1 MIRMEKRQTDFVG
14 NDKIFCIMAKTISS
28 FKLEEVLKRACARQ
42 CLSNEEIVF
51 LLSLKEEEEI
61 NQLFHGA
68 RSLRQRYFGNKIFLY
83 GFIYFS
89 TYCRN
94 HCTFCI
100 YRSPNRLCLRYRKS
114 ESEIIEIAQGLAESG
129 VHLIDLTM
137 GEDPLYYLQ
146 NDGFKSLVEL
156 IGKVKQETGLPV
168 MISPGVVPK
177 QVLVA
182 LADMDIDWYACY
194 QETHN
199 RQLFRYL
206 RPNQSYDS
214 RLEGKYFARELGLL
228 VEEGIL
234 AGVGESRIDIAASMQ
249 AMRDLGAHQVRVM
262 SFIPQRGSPMSSWP
276 SPPRI
281 YEMKIIAVL
290 RLLFPDRLIPASL
303 DIDGVEGLQERLKA
317 GANVVTSLIP
327 AHTGLAGV
335 AQASLDIDGGYR
347 TVKGV
352 SPILEELGLR
362 TAKVEDYGHW
372 IHMERNELVKQG
384 IYNGIKK

>member
-1 MIRMEKRQTDFVG
+1 
-14 NDKIFCIMAKTISS
+14 MAKAISS
-28 FKLEEVLKRACARQ
+28 FKLEEVLKKACERHR
-42 CLSNEEIVF
+42 LSKEEIIF
-51 LLSLKEEEEI
+51 LLGLKEVEEI
-61 NQLFHGA
+61 NQLFHRA
-68 RSLRQRYFGNKIFLY
+68 QSLRQRYFGDKIFLY

-94 HCTFCI
+94 QCTFCI
-100 YRSPNRLCLRYRKS
+100 YRAPNRLCQRYRKG
-114 ESEIIEIAQGLAESG
+114 ESEIMEIARELAESG

-137 GEDPLYYLQ
+137 GEDPFYYQ
-146 NDGFKSLVEL
+146 QDDGFKSLLEL
-156 IGKVKQETGLPV
+156 IGKVKEETGLPV
-168 MISPGVVPK
+168 MVSPGVIPK
-177 QVLVA
+177 HVLVS

-214 RLEGKYFARELGLL
+214 RLEEKYLARELGLL

-234 AGVGESRIDIAASMQ
+234 AGVGESRIDVAASMQ
-249 AMRDLGAHQVRVM
+249 AMRDLGAYQVRVM

-281 YEMKIIAVL
+281 YEMIIIAIL

-327 AHTGLAGV
+327 AHMGLAGV

-352 SPILEELGLR
+352 LSILEELGLR
-362 TAKVEDYGHW
+362 AAKVEDYGHW
-372 IHMERNELVKQG
+372 IRRAKNGLVKQRICSG
-384 IYNGIKK
+384 IEK

>member
-1 MIRMEKRQTDFVG
+1 
-14 NDKIFCIMAKTISS
+14 MAKTIFS
-28 FKLEEVLKRACARQ
+28 FKLEDVLKKAYDRQ
-42 CLSNEEIVF
+42 CLSKEETIF
-51 LLSLKEEEEI
+51 LLSLEEEEET
-61 NQLFHGA
+61 NQLFHVA
-68 RSLRQRYFGNKIFLY
+68 RSLRQRYFGDKIFLY

-94 HCTFCI
+94 QCAFCI
-100 YRSPNRLCLRYRKS
+100 YRAPNKLCQRYRKT
-114 ESEIIEIAQGLAESG
+114 ENEIMEIARRLAESG

-146 NDGFKSLVEL
+146 DNGFKSLVEL
-156 IGKVKQETGLPV
+156 IGRVKAETGLPV
-168 MISPGVVPK
+168 MVSPGVVPK

-182 LADMDIDWYACY
+182 LADIDIDWYACY
-194 QETHN
+194 QETYN
-199 RQLFRYL
+199 RQLFRCL

-214 RLEGKYFARELGLL
+214 RLEEKYLARELGLL

-234 AGVGESRIDIAASMQ
+234 AGVGESRIDVAASMQ

-262 SFIPQRGSPMSSWP
+262 SFIPQRGSPMSGWP

-281 YEMKIIAVL
+281 YEMIIIAVL

-327 AHTGLAGV
+327 AHVGLAGV

-352 SPILEELGLR
+352 LPLLEGVGLR
-362 TAKVEDYGHW
+362 AAKVEDYGHW
-372 IHMERNELVKQG
+372 IHREKGQLIKQG
-384 IYNGIKK
+384 ICNGIQK

>member
-1 MIRMEKRQTDFVG
+1 M
-14 NDKIFCIMAKTISS
+14 
-28 FKLEEVLKRACARQ
+28 
-42 CLSNEEIVF
+42 
-51 LLSLKEEEEI
+51 
-61 NQLFHGA
+61 
-68 RSLRQRYFGNKIFLY
+68 
-83 GFIYFS
+83 
-89 TYCRN
+89 
-94 HCTFCI
+94 
-100 YRSPNRLCLRYRKS
+100 
-114 ESEIIEIAQGLAESG
+114 EIAQGLAESG

-137 GEDPLYYLQ
+137 GEDPFYYQ
-146 NDGFKSLVEL
+146 QDDGFKSLVEL
-156 IGKVKQETGLPV
+156 IGKVKEETGLPV
-168 MISPGVVPK
+168 MVSPGVVPK
-177 QVLVA
+177 RVLVA

-214 RLEGKYFARELGLL
+214 RLEEKYLARELGLL

-234 AGVGESRIDIAASMQ
+234 AGVGESRIDVAASMQ
-249 AMRDLGAHQVRVM
+249 AMRDLGAYQVRVM

-281 YEMKIIAVL
+281 YEMIIIAVL

-327 AHTGLAGV
+327 AHMGLAGV

-352 SPILEELGLR
+352 LPVLEKLGLR
-362 TAKVEDYGHW
+362 VAKVEDYGHW
-372 IHMERNELVKQG
+372 IHRVKNGLVKQRICSG
-384 IYNGIKK
+384 IEK

>member
-1 MIRMEKRQTDFVG
+1 MTRSEKRQTDFIG
-14 NDKIFCIMAKTISS
+14 NDKILYIMAKAIFS
-28 FKLEEVLKRACARQ
+28 FKLRDVLAKAYDRQ
-42 CLSNEEIVF
+42 CLSKDEVIF

-61 NQLFHGA
+61 DQLFYKA
-68 RSLRQRYFGNKIFLY
+68 RSLRQRYFGDKVFLY

-94 HCTFCI
+94 QCTFCI
-100 YRSPNRLCLRYRKS
+100 YRASNRLCQRYRKS
-114 ESEIIEIAQGLAESG
+114 ESEIIEISRGLAESG

-137 GEDPLYYLQ
+137 GEDPLYYLE
-146 NDGFKSLVEL
+146 DGGFKSLVGI
-156 IGKVKQETGLPV
+156 IGKVKEETGLPV
-168 MISPGVVPK
+168 MVSPGVVPK

-206 RPNQSYDS
+206 RPNQDYDS
-214 RLEGKYFARELGLL
+214 RLEEKYVARELGLL

-234 AGVGESRIDIAASMQ
+234 AGVGESREDIAASML
-249 AMRDLGAHQVRVM
+249 AMQDLDAYQVRVM

-281 YEMKIIAVL
+281 YEMIIIAVL

-352 SPILEELGLR
+352 LPLLGEIGLR
-362 TAKVEDYGHW
+362 AATVEDYSYW
-372 IHMERNELVKQG
+372 INGVKNKLAKQG
-384 IYNGIKK
+384 ICRGIEK

>member
-1 MIRMEKRQTDFVG
+1 
-14 NDKIFCIMAKTISS
+14 MAKAISS
-28 FKLEEVLKRACARQ
+28 LKLENVLQKAYDRQ
-42 CLSNEEIVF
+42 CLSKEETIF
-51 LLSLKEEEEI
+51 LLSLEEEEET
-61 NQLFHGA
+61 NQLFHVA
-68 RSLRQRYFGNKIFLY
+68 RSLRQRYFGDKIFLY

-94 HCTFCI
+94 QCAFCI
-100 YRSPNRLCLRYRKS
+100 YRASNSLCQRYRKS
-114 ESEIIEIAQGLAESG
+114 ESETIDVARRLAESG

-137 GEDPLYYLQ
+137 GEDPLYYLHD
-146 NDGFKSLVEL
+146 DGFKSLVKL
-156 IGKVKQETGLPV
+156 IGRVKEETGLPV
-168 MISPGVVPK
+168 MVSPGVVPK
-177 QVLVA
+177 HVLVA
-182 LADMDIDWYACY
+182 LADIGVDWYACY

-214 RLEGKYFARELGLL
+214 RLEEKYFARELDLL

-234 AGVGESRIDIAASMQ
+234 AGVGESRMDVVASMQ
-249 AMRDLGAHQVRVM
+249 AMRGLGAHQVRVM

-281 YEMKIIAVL
+281 YEMIIIAVL

-303 DIDGVEGLQERLKA
+303 DIDGVEGLRERLKA

-327 AHTGLAGV
+327 AHMGLAGV

-352 SPILEELGLR
+352 LPILEELGLGA
-362 TAKVEDYGHW
+362 AKVEDYCHW
-372 IHMERNELVKQG
+372 INRAKNGLVKQRICSG
-384 IYNGIKK
+384 IDK